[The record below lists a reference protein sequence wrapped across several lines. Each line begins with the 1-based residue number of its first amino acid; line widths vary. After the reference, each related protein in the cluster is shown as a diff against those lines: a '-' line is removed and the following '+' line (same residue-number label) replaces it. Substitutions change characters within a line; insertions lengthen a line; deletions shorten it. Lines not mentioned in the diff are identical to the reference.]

1 MGAHTQTITKNSFK
15 PEADYTLEVFRVIS
29 FKPGFH
35 FKMHSHKRIEL
46 NYILKGSSVMMFGNK
61 LVKLNRNNSILI
73 FPESKHDFFVDSKQ
87 GVKIVQLEFL
97 LDESVFEGFKDVV
110 KAELSFFFNSKTN
123 INSFVKIPNNPEV
136 GDCMERIIKE
146 NKLKRNNYIPLSKIY
161 FLELIILLSRIIARQ
176 NQRQKQ
182 CDNEYLKTAMN
193 RIHTNYSSGIYISEL
208 AKECKISERYL
219 RKLFVNYLEST
230 PQEYL
235 NNLRINKSVELLA
248 DRNIPV
254 KEIAY
259 RVGYSTP
266 QYFSRMFSAKY
277 GFSPQVYRK
286 ILFESVS

>member
-1 MGAHTQTITKNSFK
+1 MGTHTQTITKNSFK

>member
-1 MGAHTQTITKNSFK
+1 
-15 PEADYTLEVFRVIS
+15 
-29 FKPGFH
+29 
-35 FKMHSHKRIEL
+35 
-46 NYILKGSSVMMFGNK
+46 MMFGNK